1 MGSSGLVESGSVE
14 PAAVPHVRAGRA
26 QGVTMTP
33 RGGLHRGGMGAG
45 RPKARPFRLDPS
57 DVRGVQDRAR
67 SASRVHSTSPRPG
80 SQASARSH
88 EAPAPALMRWP
99 DAGALTSSTSTRQC
113 NSFYNNILK
122 LKL

>member
-1 MGSSGLVESGSVE
+1 MGSSGLVESGS
-14 PAAVPHVRAGRA
+14 GRA
-26 QGVTMTP
+26 
-33 RGGLHRGGMGAG
+33 RGRSSRARGLGPSAHDDSPWGSGPGRDGGG
-45 RPKARPFRLDPS
+45 RPKARPFQLDPS

-99 DAGALTSSTSTRQC
+99 DAGAVASSTRA
-113 NSFYNNILK
+113 
-122 LKL
+122 